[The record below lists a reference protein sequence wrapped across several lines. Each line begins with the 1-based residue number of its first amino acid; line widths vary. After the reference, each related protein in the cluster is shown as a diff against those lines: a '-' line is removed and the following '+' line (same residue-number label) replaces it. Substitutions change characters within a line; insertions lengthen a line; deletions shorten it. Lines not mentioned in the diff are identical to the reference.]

1 MFYLL
6 KNWISAWRIEYQLF
20 EARLLQKFEARRDD
34 QVRKS
39 SLLRRHHLVESQIR
53 QISQSAPDTSTP
65 NQPQRASPL
74 SSSIS
79 RSPTL
84 DCLYLQW
91 QLFKSETSHRDHRN
105 PRISNL
111 NCLPTIKT
119 GLAFYFIETY
129 TVSRCQQPDE
139 SPTYTNMAAFFWSLF
154 CSFLTIPSRKR
165 TPMGAR
171 KTEWPFVT

>member
-1 MFYLL
+1 MIKFAKAHCLGGIIL
-6 KNWISAWRIEYQLF
+6 WKARSDRSRNLRLTPPHRISHKELPHSAHPSPD
-20 EARLLQKFEARRDD
+20 LQ
-34 QVRKS
+34 
-39 SLLRRHHLVESQIR
+39 
-53 QISQSAPDTSTP
+53 
-65 NQPQRASPL
+65 PL
-74 SSSIS
+74 I
-79 RSPTL
+79 
-84 DCLYLQW
+84 CLYLQW

-139 SPTYTNMAAFFWSLF
+139 SPTYINMAAFFWSLF

-171 KTEWPFVT
+171 KTE